1 MKHLCVFGYVRIL
14 KYPTSKQISQYSQ
27 YFVFIFSFARG
38 ENNIQQNLSSTFLSL
53 SSNKTKFKGG
63 KKESHRPGPSGTEC
77 GQVALLKFF
86 KSNEIWDNKSQI
98 YTKIKGGGAVSREQ
112 LLFKW
117 TQKSLLSYVS
127 SIVCSE
133 GVFVHLNKSCSDKN
147 ILL

>member
-98 YTKIKGGGAVSREQ
+98 YTKIKGGGQYRGSNFCSNGPKSPYCPMFH
-112 LLFKW
+112 LLCVVRAF
-117 TQKSLLSYVS
+117 LS
-127 SIVCSE
+127 I
-133 GVFVHLNKSCSDKN
+133 
-147 ILL
+147 